1 VNLLKNVFKKYH
13 LKDYNFTLIIAVMLL
28 STIGILAVGS
38 ALPSAQSKQIIGVVL
53 GLIVMVVISL
63 VDFNWILGFQWFIY
77 ALNLFLLLW
86 VEFFGAEYNNAKRW
100 IDLKVITLQPS
111 DFTKIF
117 MVLFFARFLMD
128 HEQEIKEP
136 KTILKA
142 LLLIAPS
149 LYLILTQ
156 PNLSNTICLAGI
168 FFVLMYLGGLH
179 YKIVSTVLA
188 VGASGIILFLM
199 FLSYAESANLPFLK
213 GYQLERIMAW
223 RYPEEYATTTG
234 LQQQNSIMAIGSGQ
248 LNGKGLNNN
257 SFTSV
262 KNGNFLIESETDFIF
277 AIIGEELGFVGCC
290 LVIFLLLLIIIQ
302 CIRIGMKA
310 QNLSGQII
318 CGGVAAM
325 IGIQSFINMGV
336 ATGVLPNTGLSL
348 PFVSA
353 GLTSIVCFYMSIGF
367 VLNVGLQPKKY

>member
-1 VNLLKNVFKKYH
+1 MNLLKNVFKKYH
-13 LKDYNFTLIIAVMLL
+13 LKDYNFTLIITVMLL

-38 ALPSAQSKQIIGVVL
+38 ALPSAQSKQILGVVL
-53 GLIVMVVISL
+53 GLIVMVVISF

-156 PNLSNTICLAGI
+156 PNLSNTICLVGI
-168 FFVLMYLGGLH
+168 FFVLVYLGGLH
-179 YKIVSTVLA
+179 YKIVGTVLA

>member
-1 VNLLKNVFKKYH
+1 MNSLKNILKKYH
-13 LKDYNFTLIIAVMLL
+13 FKDYNFTLIIAVLLL
-28 STIGILAVGS
+28 STIGIFAVGS
-38 ALPSAQSKQIIGVVL
+38 ALPSAQSKQIVGMVL
-53 GLIVMVVISL
+53 GIIVMIIISLIDYNWLIVFRWVIYG
-63 VDFNWILGFQWFIY
+63 V
-77 ALNLFLLLW
+77 NLFLLLW
-86 VEFFGAEYNNAKRW
+86 VHFFGVEYNNAKRW
-100 IDLKVITLQPS
+100 IDLKVFTLQPS

-117 MVLFFARFLMD
+117 MVLFFAKFLMD
-128 HEQEIKEP
+128 HEQEIKEW

-149 LYLILTQ
+149 LVLILIQ

-168 FFVLMYLGGLH
+168 FFVLLYLGGLD
-179 YKIVSTVLA
+179 YKVTGIVVA
-188 VGASGIILFLM
+188 VGISAVIIFLM
-199 FLSYAESANLPFLK
+199 VLSYAESADLPFLR
-213 GYQLERIMAW
+213 GYQMERILAW
-223 RYPEEYATTTG
+223 KYPEEYATTTG

-248 LNGKGLNNN
+248 FSGKGLNNN

-277 AIIGEELGFVGCC
+277 AIIGEEMGFMGCC
-290 LVIFLLLLIIIQ
+290 VVIFLLLLIIIQ
-302 CIRIGMKA
+302 CIRIGMRA
-310 QNLSGQII
+310 QTLAGQII

-325 IGIQSFINMGV
+325 VGLQSFINMGV

>member
-1 VNLLKNVFKKYH
+1 MNSLKNIFKKYH
-13 LKDYNFTLIIAVMLL
+13 LKDYNFTLIIAVVLL

-38 ALPSAQSKQIIGVVL
+38 ALPSAQGKQILGILL
-53 GLIVMVVISL
+53 GLVVMVIISL
-63 VDFNWILGFQWFIY
+63 IDYNWVLEFHWIIY
-77 ALNLFLLLW
+77 GLNLVLLLW
-86 VEFFGAEYNNAKRW
+86 VEFFGVEYNGAKRW
-100 IDLKVITLQPS
+100 IDLEFTTLQPS

-117 MVLFFARFLMD
+117 MVLFFAKYLMD
-128 HEQEIKEP
+128 HEYQIKEP
-136 KTILKA
+136 KTIIKA
-142 LLLIAPS
+142 ILFMLPS
-149 LYLILTQ
+149 LYLIVTQ
-156 PNLSNTICLAGI
+156 PNLSNTICIAGI
-168 FFVLMYLGGLH
+168 FFVLLYLGGLD
-179 YKIVSTVLA
+179 YKIVGSVMA
-188 VGASGIILFLM
+188 IGISGIIIFLM
-199 FLSYAESANLPFLK
+199 FLSYAESADLPFLQ
-213 GYQLERIMAW
+213 GYQLERILAW
-223 RYPEEYATTTG
+223 RYPEEYATSTG

-248 LNGKGLNNN
+248 LSGKGLNNN

-290 LVIFLLLLIIIQ
+290 IVIFLLLLIIIQ
-302 CIRIGMKA
+302 CIRIGSKSQTLA
-310 QNLSGQII
+310 GQII

-353 GLTSIVCFYMSIGF
+353 GLTSVVCFYMSIGF

>member
-1 VNLLKNVFKKYH
+1 MNLLKNVFKKYD
-13 LKDYNFTLIIAVMLL
+13 LKDYNFTLIITVMLL

-117 MVLFFARFLMD
+117 MVLFFAKFLMD

-179 YKIVSTVLA
+179 YKIVGTVLA